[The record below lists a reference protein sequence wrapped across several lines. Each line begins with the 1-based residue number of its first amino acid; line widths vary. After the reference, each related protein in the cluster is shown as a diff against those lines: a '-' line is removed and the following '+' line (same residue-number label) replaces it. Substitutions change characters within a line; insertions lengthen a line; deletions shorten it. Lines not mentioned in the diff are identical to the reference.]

1 MHKIDKDKR
10 NLVLHTGLIADTTKG
25 EKMKNST
32 VLTKE
37 SSAAISNA
45 NTDLS
50 KAGIKVI
57 GFASVLI
64 GCWAVASLVAGAI
77 ANGGP
82 VALLKNLFQ
91 AILG

>member
-1 MHKIDKDKR
+1 M
-10 NLVLHTGLIADTTKG
+10 N
-25 EKMKNST
+25 NST
-32 VLTKE
+32 ASTKE
-37 SSAAISNA
+37 KSTAISNVNA
-45 NTDLS
+45 DLS

>member
-1 MHKIDKDKR
+1 M
-10 NLVLHTGLIADTTKG
+10 
-25 EKMKNST
+25 ENST
-32 VLTKE
+32 VLTKA
-37 SSAAISNA
+37 SSAAISNV
-45 NTDLS
+45 NTNLS

-77 ANGGP
+77 ATGGP

-91 AILG
+91 ALVG